1 MTTTTKPEPQTRTL
15 PAWTRVLL
23 PILLLSVA
31 LALAAWVARP
41 DGYLRVIFLDTPGD
55 AILIQTPHGGYVLV
69 DGGSK
74 PSQLTLNLGRR
85 MPFWQRSLAAVIL
98 TQGDGER
105 MPGQVAA
112 LARYR
117 AELALTPPGVS
128 ESATAREW
136 LRLLESQD
144 TPIHPARGGE
154 RLDLDGILLTVL
166 TAGDG
171 AEAGMVLRLDYGA
184 TSVVIHG
191 TTGTPIDEML
201 LPATAQPITALAYP
215 WQREIDTP
223 LLAAWQPQA
232 IIFTSAYAANEPALH
247 TYHERA
253 LNGAALYHEKL
264 DGTVTLISD
273 GRRAWIE
280 TEK

>member
-1 MTTTTKPEPQTRTL
+1 MTAKPEPQTRAL
-15 PAWTRVLL
+15 PAWTRFLL
-23 PILLLSVA
+23 PILLLGVA
-31 LALAAWVARP
+31 LAFAAWVARP
-41 DGYLRVIFLDTPGD
+41 DGHLRVIFLDTPGD
-55 AILIQTPHGGYVLV
+55 AILIQTPRGGYVLV

-117 AELALTPPGVS
+117 AELALAPPGVS

-136 LRLLESQD
+136 LRLLEAQD

-154 RLDLDGILLTVL
+154 RLNLDGAQLTVL

-184 TSVVIHG
+184 TSVVVHG
-191 TTGTPIDEML
+191 TTGTPTDTTL
-201 LPATAQPITALAYP
+201 LATAQPITALAYP

-232 IIFTSAYAANEPALH
+232 IIFTSAYAADEPALH

>member
-1 MTTTTKPEPQTRTL
+1 MLL
-15 PAWTRVLL
+15 PALV
-23 PILLLSVA
+23 
-31 LALAAWVARP
+31 LALAAWFARP
-41 DGYLRVIFLDTPGD
+41 DGYLHLFFLDTPGD
-55 AILIQTPHGGYVLV
+55 AVLLQTPHGEYILV

-85 MPFWQRSLAAVIL
+85 MPFWQRSLKAVVL
-98 TQGDGER
+98 TQGDATR

-117 AELALTPPGVS
+117 AELALAPPGVP

-136 LRLLESQD
+136 LRLLTTQN
-144 TPIHPARGGE
+144 TPVHVVQGGE
-154 RLDLDGILLTVL
+154 RLNLDGVLLTVL
-166 TAGDG
+166 APGG
-171 AEAGMVLRLDYGA
+171 SGESGMVVRLDYGA

-191 TTGTPIDEML
+191 AGGEPADEL
-201 LPATAQPITALAYP
+201 LLQSAQPVTALAYP

-223 LLAAWQPQA
+223 LLAAWQPEA
-232 IIFTSAYAANEPALH
+232 IIFTSAYEAEEPALAS
-247 TYHERA
+247 YHERA

-264 DGTVTLISD
+264 DGTVELISD
-273 GRRAWIE
+273 GRRAWVE